1 MPAFILVIR
10 HIIHSSWK
18 PA

>member
-10 HIIHSSWK
+10 HIIHRSWK